1 MGVYKNLDTGKIE
14 VIITREDVKRYVE
27 KFRNSERA
35 KKIFEEIEAERKRFV
50 QFVLDEAQRSKE

>member
-1 MGVYKNLDTGKIE
+1 MYKNLDTGKIE

>member
-35 KKIFEEIEAERKRFV
+35 KKIFEEIEAGRKRFV